1 MGKVHISL
9 VLGVQE
15 NNDDINSQAL
25 EVTAA
30 LAPAYYPGL

>member
-1 MGKVHISL
+1 MGKVQFSL

-25 EVTAA
+25 EITTA
-30 LAPAYYPGL
+30 LAPAYYPSL